1 MASMKES
8 IKSILISQNEFYH
21 QPRTLQSRLLV
32 VVFFLYFQYVKIKT
46 SVDLNSLTVDL
57 NSLSSNGKLPLT
69 RGQWNCHNTSYS
81 FTTKDESLFIK
92 EHTSL

>member
-46 SVDLNSLTVDL
+46 SVDLNSL
-57 NSLSSNGKLPLT
+57 SSNGKLPLT

-92 EHTSL
+92 DHTSL